1 MLIIIGVVVVLL
13 IVIFLMMM
21 SGCKNP
27 PWMTREGFVTNI
39 VLAGGTEAQ
48 ATAAFDALDTD
59 GDGCISEAEV
69 KAAAIA
75 IKGIGTTGGT
85 GATATTS
92 KYDQIRT
99 AFQRAS

>member
-1 MLIIIGVVVVLL
+1 MLIIIGVVVLL
-13 IVIFLMMM
+13 IVIFLMM

-75 IKGIGTTGGT
+75 IKGIGTTSGA

-99 AFQRAS
+99 AFQRTS